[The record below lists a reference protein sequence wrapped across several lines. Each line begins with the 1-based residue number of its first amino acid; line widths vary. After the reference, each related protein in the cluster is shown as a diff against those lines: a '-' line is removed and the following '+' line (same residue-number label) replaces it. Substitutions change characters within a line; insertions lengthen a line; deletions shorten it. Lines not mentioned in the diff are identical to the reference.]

1 LVFANEAMGTILG
14 YSIEELKSL
23 SPQDVAGLIH
33 DEDKAVFFSRLEKRI
48 HSEPANSSLEFR
60 AVRKDGS
67 IVWLEVFANHIEYM
81 DKSAVQ
87 GMFLD
92 ITERKQAQATLS
104 ESEERYRD
112 LANSLPDIVFET
124 DANGRIIFAND
135 RAFEIAG
142 YTREDIEKGL
152 NILQF
157 IIPEERETAT
167 RNIQKFFAQG
177 SHLPTE
183 YTFMR
188 KDKTTFPTLVTVNP
202 HICGNNII
210 RLRGLAIDITERK
223 KAEDALRISE
233 KNFKAYLESSPV
245 SVFVT
250 NQEGKYEYIN
260 EAAIKLLGF
269 SRDELLNMTVQ
280 QVVPEEDIPRRRFNQ
295 LKEKGYFAEEMKL
308 EQKNSKSI
316 DVFLSASKLP
326 DGKLV
331 AFCEDIS
338 ERKKA
343 EEALKQL
350 NEVLERVG
358 ECVGAGL
365 AVIGKDYRV
374 VWANKLL
381 RDLGVTSNKK
391 CYETFNN
398 LESVCPD
405 CGVRKIF
412 EQNSPIDIH
421 EFRTVNSKGQ
431 TTWVELRVTPLK
443 DKNGAT
449 MAALELAVPITERKK
464 VEQELKENHD
474 RIESMN
480 EKLRVVGSLTRH
492 DVGNKLMAA
501 KSNLYLLKKRIGG
514 NSEVAMYFDGIETA
528 FASAERIFEF
538 SSLYE
543 KIGSERPSKENIFE
557 CFNQAV
563 ALLPNLG
570 TIKIVNECQG
580 LEVVA
585 DSLLRQIFYNFID
598 NSLKHGEKVN
608 QIKISCSKEGGQVKL
623 YYEDDGVG
631 VSEANKIRLFEVGFT
646 TGKGTGLG
654 LYLVKKMMDVYG
666 WQIQENG
673 EPGKGIKLVMSIP
686 EYSTNGMNN
695 YFFRN

>member
-1 LVFANEAMGTILG
+1 MPSNE
-14 YSIEELKSL
+14 
-23 SPQDVAGLIH
+23 
-33 DEDKAVFFSRLEKRI
+33 KAVIRVLHVDDDLSLLEVSKQILLMENNFEIEIATSVDEAFKKMWRQNFDAI
-48 HSEPANSSLEFR
+48 VSDYEMPQKDGLEFLKELR
-60 AVRKDGS
+60 EQGKEIPFILFTGKGREEVVVKALNLGADSYINKHGS
-67 IVWLEVFANHIEYM
+67 PETVYFE
-81 DKSAVQ
+81 
-87 GMFLD
+87 
-92 ITERKQAQATLS
+92 
-104 ESEERYRD
+104 
-112 LANSLPDIVFET
+112 LA
-124 DANGRIIFAND
+124 DAIN
-135 RAFEIAG
+135 
-142 YTREDIEKGL
+142 
-152 NILQF
+152 
-157 IIPEERETAT
+157 
-167 RNIQKFFAQG
+167 
-177 SHLPTE
+177 
-183 YTFMR
+183 
-188 KDKTTFPTLVTVNP
+188 KTV
-202 HICGNNII
+202 
-210 RLRGLAIDITERK
+210 ERK
-223 KAEDALRISE
+223 KSENALRTSE
-233 KNFKAYLESSPV
+233 ANFKAYLESSPV

-269 SRDELLNMTVQ
+269 SRDELLNMTVH
-280 QVVPEEDIPRRRFNQ
+280 QVVPKEDMPRRRFNQ
-295 LKEKGYFAEEMKL
+295 LKEKGYFAEEMRLK
-308 EQKNSKSI
+308 QKNGTSI

-374 VWANKLL
+374 VWANQLL
-381 RDLGVTSNKK
+381 RALGVTSNKK
-391 CYETFNN
+391 CYQPFNK

-405 CGVRKIF
+405 CGVKKIF
-412 EQNSPIDIH
+412 EQNLPIDIH
-421 EFRTVNSKGQ
+421 EFKRVNSKGE

-514 NSEVAMYFDGIETA
+514 NSELAKYFDGIETA

-563 ALLPNLG
+563 ALLPNLSN
-570 TIKIVNECQG
+570 IKIVNECQG
-580 LEVVA
+580 LEVIA

-598 NSLKHGEKVN
+598 NSLKHGEKVT
-608 QIKISCSKEGGQVKL
+608 QIKICCSKECDQVKL

-631 VSEANKIRLFEVGFT
+631 VPEANKVKLFEVGFT

-673 EPGKGIKLVMSIP
+673 EPGKGIKIVMTIP
-686 EYSTNGMNN
+686 EYSTNGLKN
-695 YFFRN
+695 YFFSN